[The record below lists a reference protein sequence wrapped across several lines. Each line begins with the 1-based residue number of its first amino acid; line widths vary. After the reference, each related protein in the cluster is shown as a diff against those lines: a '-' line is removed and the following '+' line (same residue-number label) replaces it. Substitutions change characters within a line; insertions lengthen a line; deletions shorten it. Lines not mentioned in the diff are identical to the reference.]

1 MTDSG
6 NNSNDT
12 KLKQVMADVFGV
24 PADSI
29 NDASTLDNIEPWDS
43 TGHLNLVLALEEQFD
58 VHFTEDQMAEATSYP
73 LLKRALEEL
82 GVHF

>member
-1 MTDSG
+1 MNDSNG
-6 NNSNDT
+6 SNDD

-29 NDASTLDNIEPWDS
+29 NNSSTLDSIERWDS

-58 VHFTEDQMAEATSYP
+58 VRFSEDQMAEATSYP
-73 LLKRALEEL
+73 LLKRALEDL
-82 GVHF
+82 GVRF